1 LIQGDQPQLEKALK
15 RIKRELMAEG
25 RSLASQLVILETEW
39 VLRRRYGLANAEIGL
54 SFFGFA
60 TYN

>member
-1 LIQGDQPQLEKALK
+1 LEKALK

-25 RSLASQLVILETEW
+25 RSLQSQLVILEAEW

-54 SFFGFA
+54 SFFCFA